1 MVGGRYHDG
10 VSSPVRVRFAPSP
23 TGYLH
28 VGSGH
33 SALANWLFAR
43 HHGGEFL
50 LRIEDTD
57 AERNRP
63 ELIDNVL
70 EMLHWLGLEW
80 DGEPVH
86 QSERGALYLDAA
98 AKLVAGGHA
107 YHCACT
113 AEDVQARNKAAG
125 GKPGYDGFCRDRD
138 LEPGPGR
145 AVRFRTPRE
154 GRTGWTDLVRG
165 DISFANADVED
176 FVVVRGNGAPMFLLA
191 NSFDDADMGITH
203 VIRGEDHVNS
213 TPKYLL
219 LLDALGLAAPQAFAH
234 MPLLVNEQRKKL
246 SKRRDDV
253 SMADY
258 RDRGYLAEAMVNYL
272 ALLGWGPA
280 DGVEI
285 RPIPEI
291 VALYRLEDVNAA
303 PAFFD
308 PKKLSHVNAEKIRA
322 LSTADFL
329 AAAEPFLTRGEPA
342 QAALAA
348 LATEVQERVRT
359 LAEVEPMI
367 EFLVVEEP
375 EFDEASWTKVVTKG
389 KHVAEMLDASV
400 AALADLAAQGP
411 AAWVPEALQ
420 QAVAGAAVTAGLVND
435 EGAPQLSK
443 AQGPVRLAVSGRSVG
458 PPLWE
463 SLAVLGAERT
473 LDRLRSLRSRLG

>member
-1 MVGGRYHDG
+1 MTD
-10 VSSPVRVRFAPSP
+10 PVRVRFAPSP

-33 SALANWLFAR
+33 SALANWLVAR
-43 HHGGEFL
+43 RTGGSFL

-57 AERNRP
+57 VERNRP
-63 ELIDNVL
+63 ELVDNVL
-70 EMLHWLGLEW
+70 EMLEWLGLTW
-80 DGEPVH
+80 DEEPVY
-86 QSERGALYLDAA
+86 QSRRGELYADAA
-98 AKLVAGGHA
+98 AKLVAGGA
-107 YHCACT
+107 VYFCDCT
-113 AEDVQARNKAAG
+113 GEAVQTRNKAAG
-125 GKPGYDGFCRDRD
+125 GKPGYDGFCRDRG

-145 AVRFRTPRE
+145 AARFRTPRE

-165 DISFANADVED
+165 EVSFANADLED
-176 FVVVRGNGAPMFLLA
+176 FVVLRGNGNPMFLLA
-191 NSFDDADMGITH
+191 NAFDDADMGITH

-219 LLDALGLAAPQAFAH
+219 LVDALGLARPTAFAH

-258 RDRGYLAEAMVNYL
+258 RARGYLPEAMVNYL

-285 RPIPEI
+285 RPVAEI
-291 VALYRLEDVNAA
+291 VEQYRLEDVNAS

-308 PKKLSHVNAEKIRA
+308 QKKLSFVNAEHIRA
-322 LSTADFL
+322 LATDEFL
-329 AAAEPFLTRGEPA
+329 ARSRPFLTRGEPA
-342 QAALAA
+342 AHALAS
-348 LATEVQERVRT
+348 LAVEVQERVRT

-367 EFLVVEEP
+367 EFLVDDDPAV
-375 EFDEASWTKVVTKG
+375 DEASWTKAITKG
-389 KHVAEMLDASV
+389 KAVPEMLDATIARLEALDLDAWTPESIQEAV
-400 AALADLAAQGP
+400 AA
-411 AAWVPEALQ
+411 
-420 QAVAGAAVTAGLVND
+420 AAVDAGIVNA

-443 AQGPVRLAVSGRSVG
+443 AQGPVRVAISGRSVG

-463 SLAVLGAERT
+463 SIAVLGRDRT
-473 LDRLRSLRSRLG
+473 LSRLRATRLRVG

>member
-1 MVGGRYHDG
+1 M
-10 VSSPVRVRFAPSP
+10 
-23 TGYLH
+23 
-28 VGSGH
+28 
-33 SALANWLFAR
+33 FAR
-43 HHGGEFL
+43 RNGGEFL

-70 EMLHWLGLEW
+70 DMLRWLGLEW
-80 DGEPVH
+80 DGTPVH
-86 QSERGALYLDAA
+86 QSERGDLYRDAA
-98 AKLVAGGHA
+98 SKLVAAGAA
-107 YHCACT
+107 YYCDCT

-125 GKPGYDGFCRDRD
+125 GKPGYDGHCRDRA
-138 LEPGPGR
+138 LEPGPAR
-145 AVRFRTPRE
+145 AVRFRTPRD

-165 DISFANADVED
+165 EISFANSDIED

-213 TPKYLL
+213 TPKYLML
-219 LLDALGLAAPQAFAH
+219 QEALGLKTPEAFAH

-258 RDRGYLAEAMVNYL
+258 RDRGYLPEAMANYL

-280 DGVEI
+280 DGVEV
-285 RPIPEI
+285 RPVEEI
-291 VALYRLEDVNAA
+291 VALYRLEDVNAS

-308 PKKLSHVNAEKIRA
+308 QKKLSFVNAEHIRA
-322 LSTADFL
+322 LAPAEFL
-329 AAAEPFLTRGEPA
+329 TRSEPFLTRGA
-342 QAALAA
+342 SARAALESMV
-348 LATEVQERVRT
+348 TEVQERVRT

-367 EFLVVEEP
+367 EFLVVDEP
-375 EFDEASWTKVVTKG
+375 EVDEASWTKVVTKG
-389 KHVAEMLDASV
+389 KLVTEMLDATIER
-400 AALADLAAQGP
+400 LAGLASDGGGQESGWNP
-411 AAWVPEALQ
+411 AAIQV
-420 QAVAGAAVTAGLVND
+420 AVADAAVAAGLVNA

-443 AQGPVRLAVSGRSVG
+443 AQGPVRVAISGRSVG

-463 SLAVLGAERT
+463 SLATLGPERT
-473 LDRLRSLRSRLG
+473 LARLRAMRSRLE

>member
-1 MVGGRYHDG
+1 MPT
-10 VSSPVRVRFAPSP
+10 PVRVRFAPSP
-23 TGYLH
+23 TGFLH

-43 HHGGEFL
+43 HNDGAFL

-86 QSERGALYLDAA
+86 QSDRGDLYLDAA
-98 AKLVAGGHA
+98 AGLVAAGTA
-107 YHCACT
+107 YHCECT
-113 AEDVQARNKAAG
+113 GEEVQARNKAAG
-125 GKPGYDGFCRDRD
+125 GKPGYDGFCRDRG
-138 LEPGPGR
+138 LGPGPGR

-165 DISFANADVED
+165 EISFANADVED

-219 LLDALGLAAPQAFAH
+219 LLEAIGLAAPQAFAH

-258 RDRGYLAEAMVNYL
+258 RDRGYLPEAMVNYL

-285 RPIPEI
+285 RPISEI
-291 VALYRLEDVNAA
+291 VDLYRLEDVNAS

-308 PKKLSHVNAEKIRA
+308 PKKLSHVNAEKIRGLDTEA
-322 LSTADFL
+322 FL
-329 AAAEPFLTRGEPA
+329 AAADPFLTLGDPA
-342 QAALAA
+342 RHALAS

-367 EFLVVEEP
+367 EFLVVDEP
-375 EFDEASWTKVVTKG
+375 AVDEDSWTKVITKG
-389 KHVAEMLDASV
+389 RNVAEMLDASV
-400 AALADLAAQGP
+400 AALDALAGQGP
-411 AAWVPEALQ
+411 DAWVPEALQ
-420 QAVAGAAVTAGLVND
+420 AAVSQAAVVAGLVNA

-443 AQGPVRLAVSGRSVG
+443 AQGPVRLAISGRSVG

-463 SLAVLGAERT
+463 SLAVLGSDRT
-473 LDRLRSLRSRLG
+473 LARLRALRTRLD